1 LNKTP
6 TITVEF
12 YGIPRQRAGRPELSV
27 RARRIGEVLRAVKQA
42 CPKLADLTN
51 ADGGLAPHYLLS
63 IDGNDFVTDLT
74 QVLQSGT
81 RLLLLSADA
90 GG

>member
-1 LNKTP
+1 LQKMP

-12 YGIPRQRAGRPELSV
+12 YGMPRQRAGRAELCV
-27 RARRIGEVLRAVKQA
+27 RARRIGEALLAVKQA

-51 ADGGLAPHYLLS
+51 ADGRLAPHYLLS
-63 IDGNDFVTDLT
+63 IDGIGFVSDMT
-74 QVLQSGT
+74 QALESGT
-81 RLLLLSADA
+81 RVLLLSADA